1 MQSVACEGTNSDGCA
16 TRLVTAIVKCV
27 RSECRPS
34 GGLGTHIVLD
44 FELWDGNSSS
54 KHSVTERVKRGAST
68 HKQKRTP
75 SRPQDV
81 EPTRVVQ
88 LRVERVEQLREP
100 AHLLPGR
107 APRQRRAFSLASVR
121 TLS

>member
-1 MQSVACEGTNSDGCA
+1 MRDETDHCNSQ
-16 TRLVTAIVKCV
+16 V
-27 RSECRPS
+27 RQVRVQAERRRV
-34 GGLGTHIVLD
+34 THIVLD